1 MCYVEALCHM
11 SKTFKISVMYR
22 TFIWNSGIHAFDM
35 GTDMFAVQEAEV
47 MRTLGNV
54 DNILSTGSLK

>member
-1 MCYVEALCHM
+1 M

-22 TFIWNSGIHAFDM
+22 TFKWNSGIHAFDM